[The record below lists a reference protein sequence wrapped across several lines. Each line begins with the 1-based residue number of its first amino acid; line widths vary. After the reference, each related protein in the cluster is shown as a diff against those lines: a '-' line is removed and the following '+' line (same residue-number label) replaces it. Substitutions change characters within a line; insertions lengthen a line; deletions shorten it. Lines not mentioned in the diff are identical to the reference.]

1 MGEQTLHLTMKQ
13 IFSIPNRS
21 CFAEPSNR
29 LNDCQHNKFPIG
41 KFPLGKL
48 CRTIGVALAI
58 LGSFGLDLGSAAS
71 NDSPPPPAMPPAP
84 TPQLGVSINEPKAF
98 KGYTLLAPM
107 NSTTTYLIDMEGRV
121 VKTWQS
127 EFTPG
132 LSAHLLENGHL
143 LRAGNLGP
151 KGLHPGAGAGGRIQL
166 FDWDGNL
173 VWDYTHCTKTQ
184 QQHHDIHPLPNGN
197 VLLIVWDKKTTEEA
211 IAAGRRPDTITDGL
225 LADAILE
232 VKPTGKTTGE
242 VVWEWHAW
250 DHLVQDHDKTKAN
263 YGNVAARPEL
273 IDINFGSRML
283 ANLMTQ
289 KDELNKLRDLGYV
302 GSGSPAPGKEP
313 NQSAPLGTPTA
324 DWLHTNSVAYNAE
337 LDQIMLSVH
346 AFSEIWII
354 DHSTTTEQAAGHTG
368 GRYGKGGDLLYRWG
382 NPRAYRSG
390 TNADQKLFYQHD
402 AHWIPKGLPGGG
414 HLLVFNNGGLRL
426 DGSYSS
432 VDELMLPIEANGQY
446 TRKRGLPFGPDKPIW
461 SYTAEKKTDFFAL
474 FISGAQ
480 RLPNGNTLI
489 CSGPDGVVF
498 EVTEDKQTVWKF
510 AHPIRGPVA
519 DVAFGEPPNLLVP
532 PAVRDGLTIGRPLAE
547 LAKRSGQMTLPI
559 AQITSP
565 PTTGSNGGPTPGA
578 LFRCYRYGPNYPGLS
593 GRELKPGKKLEEVL
607 SATH

>member
-1 MGEQTLHLTMKQ
+1 MNASLQ
-13 IFSIPNRS
+13 N
-21 CFAEPSNR
+21 
-29 LNDCQHNKFPIG
+29 
-41 KFPLGKL
+41 
-48 CRTIGVALAI
+48 TIITAI
-58 LGSFGLDLGSAAS
+58 LRFRFKIGLWLMVIATTGVSVAAARSA
-71 NDSPPPPAMPPAP
+71 DVDTQPPRVPPPAATPPV
-84 TPQLGVSINEPKAF
+84 GVSVNEPKAF

-132 LSAHLLENGHL
+132 LSAYLLESGHL

-151 KGLHPGAGAGGRIQL
+151 KGMHQGAGAGGRIQL

-173 VWDYTHCTKTQ
+173 VWDYTHSTTTQ
-184 QQHHDIHPLPNGN
+184 QQHHDIHPMPNGN

-232 VKPTGKTTGE
+232 IKPTGQTTGE

-250 DHLVQDHDKTKAN
+250 DHLVQDYDKTKKN
-263 YGNVAARPEL
+263 YDNVAARPEL
-273 IDINFGSRML
+273 IDINFGSRMM
-283 ANLMTQ
+283 ANLLSK
-289 KDELNKLRDLGYV
+289 KDELDKLRDLGYV
-302 GSGSPAPGKEP
+302 GSGSPSPGKGP
-313 NQSAPLGTPTA
+313 NTPASPTA

-337 LDQIMLSVH
+337 LDQIVLSVH
-346 AFSEIWII
+346 SFSEIWII

-390 TNADQKLFYQHD
+390 TNADQKLFHQHD
-402 AHWIPKGLPGGG
+402 AHWIPKGRPGAGNM
-414 HLLVFNNGGLRL
+414 LIFNNGGMRL

-432 VDELMLPIEANGQY
+432 VDEIRLPVDATGHY
-446 TRKRGLPFGPDKPIW
+446 TRKPGLPFGPDKPTW

-489 CSGPDGVVF
+489 CAGPDGVVF
-498 EVTEDKQTVWKF
+498 EVTEDKRTVWKF
-510 AHPIRGPVA
+510 THPIRGPVA
-519 DVAFGEPPNLLVP
+519 DVAFDWPPSGQVFP
-532 PAVRDGLTIGRPLAE
+532 PSVLDQLKIGRHST
-547 LAKRSGQMTLPI
+547 RSRLELPI
-559 AQITSP
+559 SWQSTTQPVAQASP
-565 PTTGSNGGPTPGA
+565 PPPSGANGGPTPGA
-578 LFRCYRYGPNYPGLS
+578 LFRCYRYAPDYPGLA
-593 GRELKPGKKLEEVL
+593 GKELKPGKKLEEVL